1 MREQRFPFRFVRS
14 YQLAALPFGVT
25 PVTTGVTVTDD
36 ELRVRFGPWSLR
48 TPVRNVAGVE
58 QTGAFSFVRTAG
70 PPHLSVTDRGVTF
83 ATNGDQALCVR
94 FAEPVRVLDPT
105 GRLLRHP
112 AATLTVADPAAL
124 ASALHGGAKRP
135 GG

>member
-1 MREQRFPFRFVRS
+1 MGEQRFPFRFVAS
-14 YQLAALPFGVT
+14 YRLAALPFGVT
-25 PVTTGVTVTDD
+25 PATAGVTVGDH
-36 ELRVRFGPWSLR
+36 ELCVRFGLWSLR
-48 TPVRNVAGVE
+48 TPLDNVAGVQ

-70 PPHLSVTDRGVTF
+70 PPRLSFADLGVTF

-94 FAEPVRVLDPT
+94 FTEPVRVLDPT

-112 AATLTVADPAAL
+112 AATLTVEDPGAL
-124 ASALHGGAKRP
+124 ASALHGGAMRP